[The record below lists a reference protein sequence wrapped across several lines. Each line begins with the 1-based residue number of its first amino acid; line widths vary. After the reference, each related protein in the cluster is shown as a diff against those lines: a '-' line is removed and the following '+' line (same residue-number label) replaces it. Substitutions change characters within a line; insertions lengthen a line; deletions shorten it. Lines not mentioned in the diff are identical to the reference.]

1 MEDIKNK
8 ESVPIQ
14 VQFEYLND
22 ENSSVLSKE
31 YKVTISMEDNTEF
44 EENKQKILKNC
55 NFKTQQERNNYHMF
69 DQSKKRFL
77 TKNEDFIPYIK
88 TKSPVILINCYTYAG
103 KIIEKVK
110 EESERHNMLGENN
123 QMMEE
128 LKKKEMTLVLSSLE
142 NNLQVDM
149 FADEFIF
156 KNGIEYL
163 VSIIKDNSGDIRM
176 YSLEGLNKLL
186 SFESAYEIFDKKDDF
201 LSKLFDSFIISNEIN
216 CAYSFFDIII
226 KLIGGKEDKTMN
238 LIERMNDNFF
248 DRIINYLSEDN
259 KEDNIKSHTLLFIN
273 MILNFSSAS
282 KHLELLFKLY
292 EKGIFDKLDNIIKF
306 KEIDFLEQLDLFE
319 TSVKKILNES
329 DKNDENYNNI
339 NEKFNSFIENRKLY
353 HIQHLIKST
362 KDEDETIRENA
373 KDELNNLLKE
383 ADKMNTFYESF
394 MKNEN
399 MDIINLFYDYL
410 ISLLESNQNK
420 LIDFINSAKK
430 YSEKTNTKIFAKII
444 DNVSQDNNKELK
456 NHTLNFMTK
465 LLTISQD
472 EKKLEILFFFTD
484 SGIFDILAKLRKYEE
499 PAFLEHLAQFR
510 NAIGETLEK
519 GNKEDENYNI
529 IKSKYQKYLD
539 DKLYH
544 DIKDLILVIH
554 NNIGKPKEQ
563 SKYFDELKKMIN
575 TKESFIIFFN
585 AFMDNK
591 DENIDFTYFDAFVQ
605 IFNEEKIEQF
615 IEIYEDY
622 ANKNNILKYNK
633 IFKYFQKDFGNN
645 LIKNQALQVFNMIIS
660 FSKPSKQYSLLVEF
674 MEMGVFDLLDEM
686 IKISDKLI
694 EGQLKLFLGFVKNI
708 LKQSDKNDQNYKNLL
723 NKYKTLEDDKKF
735 YDKTLDDFV
744 VM

>member
-31 YKVTISMEDNTEF
+31 YKVTISLEDNTEF

-399 MDIINLFYDYL
+399 MDIINSFYDYL

>member
-22 ENSSVLSKE
+22 VNSSVLSKE
-31 YKVTISMEDNTEF
+31 YKVTISLEDNTEF

-77 TKNEDFIPYIK
+77 TKNEDFVPYIK

-103 KIIEKVK
+103 QIIEKVK
-110 EESERHNMLGENN
+110 EESERSKMLGENT

-163 VSIIKDNSGDIRM
+163 VSIIKNNSGDIRK

-216 CAYSFFDIII
+216 CAFSFFDIII
-226 KLIGGKEDKTMN
+226 KLIGGNEEKTMN
-238 LIERMNDNFF
+238 LIGRMNDNFF
-248 DRIINYLSEDN
+248 DKIINYLSEEN

-282 KHLELLFKLY
+282 KHLELLLKLY

-306 KEIDFLEQLDLFE
+306 KEINFLEQLDLFE
-319 TSVKKILNES
+319 TSVNKILSES
-329 DKNDENYNNI
+329 DKSDENYNNI

-399 MDIINLFYDYL
+399 LDIINSFYDYL
-410 ISLLESNQNK
+410 ICLFESDQNK
-420 LIDFINSAKK
+420 LIDFIKEAKK
-430 YSEKTNTKIFAKII
+430 FSEKTNTKIFAKII
-444 DNVSQDNNKELK
+444 ELFSQENNKELK

-472 EKKLEILFFFTD
+472 EKKLEVLFFFSD
-484 SGIFDILAKLRKYEE
+484 GGVFDILAKLRKNEE
-499 PAFLEHLAQFR
+499 PAFLEHLAQFK

-529 IKSKYQKYLD
+529 VKNKYQKYLD
-539 DKLYH
+539 DKLCL

-554 NNIGKPKEQ
+554 NNNGNPKVQ
-563 SKYFDELKKMIN
+563 SKYFDEIKKMIN
-575 TKESFIIFFN
+575 TRESFIIFFN
-585 AFMDNK
+585 AFMDNN
-591 DENIDFTYFDAFVQ
+591 DENKDFTYFDAFVQ

-633 IFKYFQKDFGNN
+633 IIKYFQKDFGNN

-660 FSKPSKQYSLLVEF
+660 FSKPSKQFGLLVEF
-674 MEMGVFDLLDEM
+674 MEMGIFDLLDEM
-686 IKISDKLI
+686 IKINDKLI

-708 LKQSDKNDQNYKNLL
+708 LKQSDKNDKNYNNLL

-735 YDKTLDDFV
+735 YDKTLDDYV

>member
-31 YKVTISMEDNTEF
+31 YKVTISLEDNTEF

-259 KEDNIKSHTLLFIN
+259 KEDNIKSYTLLFIN

-444 DNVSQDNNKELK
+444 DNVSQENNKELK

-633 IFKYFQKDFGNN
+633 IIKYFQKDFGNN

>member
-31 YKVTISMEDNTEF
+31 YKVTISLEDNTEF

-420 LIDFINSAKK
+420 LIDFINAAKK
-430 YSEKTNTKIFAKII
+430 FSEKTNTKIFAKII

-499 PAFLEHLAQFR
+499 PTFLEHLAQFR

-539 DKLYH
+539 DKLYL

-633 IFKYFQKDFGNN
+633 IIKYFQKDFGNN

-694 EGQLKLFLGFVKNI
+694 EGQLKLFIGFVKNI

>member
-31 YKVTISMEDNTEF
+31 YKVTISLEDNTEF

-110 EESERHNMLGENN
+110 EESERHNMLGDNN

-399 MDIINLFYDYL
+399 MDIINSFYDYL

-444 DNVSQDNNKELK
+444 DNVSQENNKELK

>member
-1 MEDIKNK
+1 
-8 ESVPIQ
+8 
-14 VQFEYLND
+14 
-22 ENSSVLSKE
+22 
-31 YKVTISMEDNTEF
+31 
-44 EENKQKILKNC
+44 
-55 NFKTQQERNNYHMF
+55 
-69 DQSKKRFL
+69 
-77 TKNEDFIPYIK
+77 
-88 TKSPVILINCYTYAG
+88 
-103 KIIEKVK
+103 
-110 EESERHNMLGENN
+110 
-123 QMMEE
+123 
-128 LKKKEMTLVLSSLE
+128 
-142 NNLQVDM
+142 
-149 FADEFIF
+149 
-156 KNGIEYL
+156 
-163 VSIIKDNSGDIRM
+163 
-176 YSLEGLNKLL
+176 
-186 SFESAYEIFDKKDDF
+186 
-201 LSKLFDSFIISNEIN
+201 
-216 CAYSFFDIII
+216 
-226 KLIGGKEDKTMN
+226 
-238 LIERMNDNFF
+238 
-248 DRIINYLSEDN
+248 
-259 KEDNIKSHTLLFIN
+259 

-399 MDIINLFYDYL
+399 MDIINSFYDYL

-420 LIDFINSAKK
+420 LIDFINAAKK
-430 YSEKTNTKIFAKII
+430 FSEKTNTKIFAKII

-510 NAIGETLEK
+510 NEIGETIEK

-633 IFKYFQKDFGNN
+633 IIKYFQKDFGNN

>member
-31 YKVTISMEDNTEF
+31 YKVTISLEDNTEF

-110 EESERHNMLGENN
+110 EESERHNMLGDNN

-259 KEDNIKSHTLLFIN
+259 KEDNIKSYTLLFIN

-444 DNVSQDNNKELK
+444 DNVSQDNKKELK
-456 NHTLNFMTK
+456 NHTLDFMTK

>member
-1 MEDIKNK
+1 
-8 ESVPIQ
+8 
-14 VQFEYLND
+14 
-22 ENSSVLSKE
+22 
-31 YKVTISMEDNTEF
+31 
-44 EENKQKILKNC
+44 
-55 NFKTQQERNNYHMF
+55 
-69 DQSKKRFL
+69 
-77 TKNEDFIPYIK
+77 
-88 TKSPVILINCYTYAG
+88 
-103 KIIEKVK
+103 
-110 EESERHNMLGENN
+110 
-123 QMMEE
+123 
-128 LKKKEMTLVLSSLE
+128 
-142 NNLQVDM
+142 
-149 FADEFIF
+149 
-156 KNGIEYL
+156 
-163 VSIIKDNSGDIRM
+163 
-176 YSLEGLNKLL
+176 
-186 SFESAYEIFDKKDDF
+186 
-201 LSKLFDSFIISNEIN
+201 
-216 CAYSFFDIII
+216 
-226 KLIGGKEDKTMN
+226 
-238 LIERMNDNFF
+238 MNDNFF

-399 MDIINLFYDYL
+399 MDIINSFYDYL

-444 DNVSQDNNKELK
+444 DNVSQENNKELK

-465 LLTISQD
+465 LLIISQD

-499 PAFLEHLAQFR
+499 PSFLEHLAQFR

-539 DKLYH
+539 DKLYL

-674 MEMGVFDLLDEM
+674 MEMGIFDLLDEM

>member
-31 YKVTISMEDNTEF
+31 YKVTISLEDNTEF

-444 DNVSQDNNKELK
+444 DNVSQENNKELK

>member
-31 YKVTISMEDNTEF
+31 YKVTISLEDNTEF

-292 EKGIFDKLDNIIKF
+292 EKGIFDKLDNIIKI

-399 MDIINLFYDYL
+399 MDIINSFYDYL

-420 LIDFINSAKK
+420 LIDFINAAKK

-465 LLTISQD
+465 LITISQD

>member
-31 YKVTISMEDNTEF
+31 YKVTISLEDNTEF

-399 MDIINLFYDYL
+399 MDIINSFYDYL
-410 ISLLESNQNK
+410 ISLLKSNQNK

-444 DNVSQDNNKELK
+444 DNVSQDNKKELK
-456 NHTLNFMTK
+456 NHTLDFMTK

-499 PAFLEHLAQFR
+499 PTFLEHLAQFR

-633 IFKYFQKDFGNN
+633 IIKYFQKDFGNN

>member
-22 ENSSVLSKE
+22 VNSSVLSKE
-31 YKVTISMEDNTEF
+31 YKVTISLEDNTEF

-77 TKNEDFIPYIK
+77 TKNEDFVPYIK

-103 KIIEKVK
+103 QIIEKVK
-110 EESERHNMLGENN
+110 EESERSKMLGENT

-163 VSIIKDNSGDIRM
+163 VSIIKNNSGDIRK

-216 CAYSFFDIII
+216 CAFSFFDIII
-226 KLIGGKEDKTMN
+226 KLIGGNEEKTMN
-238 LIERMNDNFF
+238 LIGRMNDNFF
-248 DRIINYLSEDN
+248 DKIINYLSEDN

-282 KHLELLFKLY
+282 KHLELLLKLY

-306 KEIDFLEQLDLFE
+306 KEINFLEQLDLFE
-319 TSVKKILNES
+319 TSVNKILSES
-329 DKNDENYNNI
+329 DKSDENYNNI

-399 MDIINLFYDYL
+399 LDIINSFYDYL
-410 ISLLESNQNK
+410 ICLFESDQNK
-420 LIDFINSAKK
+420 LIDFIKEAKK
-430 YSEKTNTKIFAKII
+430 FSEKTNTKIFAKII
-444 DNVSQDNNKELK
+444 ELFSQENNKELK

-472 EKKLEILFFFTD
+472 EKKLEVLFFFSD
-484 SGIFDILAKLRKYEE
+484 GGVFDILAKLRKNEE
-499 PAFLEHLAQFR
+499 PAFLEHLAQFK

-529 IKSKYQKYLD
+529 VKNKYQKYLD
-539 DKLYH
+539 DKLCL

-554 NNIGKPKEQ
+554 NNNGNPKVQ
-563 SKYFDELKKMIN
+563 SKYFDEIKKMIN
-575 TKESFIIFFN
+575 TRESFIIFFN
-585 AFMDNK
+585 AFMDNN
-591 DENIDFTYFDAFVQ
+591 DENKDFTYFDAFVQ

-633 IFKYFQKDFGNN
+633 IIKYFQKDFGNN

-660 FSKPSKQYSLLVEF
+660 FSKPSKQFGLLVEF
-674 MEMGVFDLLDEM
+674 MEMGIFDLLDEM
-686 IKISDKLI
+686 IKINDKLI

-708 LKQSDKNDQNYKNLL
+708 LKQSDKNDKNYNNLL

-735 YDKTLDDFV
+735 YDKTLDDYV

>member
-31 YKVTISMEDNTEF
+31 YKVTISLEDNTEF

-110 EESERHNMLGENN
+110 EESERHNMLGDNN

-399 MDIINLFYDYL
+399 MDIINSFYDYL
-410 ISLLESNQNK
+410 ISLLKSNQNK

>member
-31 YKVTISMEDNTEF
+31 YKVTISLEDNTEF

-110 EESERHNMLGENN
+110 EESERHNMLGDNN

-292 EKGIFDKLDNIIKF
+292 EN
-306 KEIDFLEQLDLFE
+306 FLEQLDLFE

-399 MDIINLFYDYL
+399 MDIINSFYDYL

-444 DNVSQDNNKELK
+444 DNVSQENNKELK

>member
-31 YKVTISMEDNTEF
+31 YKVTISLEDNTEF

-259 KEDNIKSHTLLFIN
+259 KEDNIKSYTLLFIN

-444 DNVSQDNNKELK
+444 DNVSQENNKELK

>member
-31 YKVTISMEDNTEF
+31 YKVTISLEDNTEF

>member
-31 YKVTISMEDNTEF
+31 YKVTISLEDNTEF

-110 EESERHNMLGENN
+110 EESERHNMLGDNT

-444 DNVSQDNNKELK
+444 DNVSQENNKELK

>member
-31 YKVTISMEDNTEF
+31 YKVTISLEDNTEF

-110 EESERHNMLGENN
+110 EESERHNMLGDNN

-399 MDIINLFYDYL
+399 MDIINSFYDYL

-444 DNVSQDNNKELK
+444 DNVSQENNKELK

-633 IFKYFQKDFGNN
+633 IIKYFQKDFGNN

>member
-1 MEDIKNK
+1 
-8 ESVPIQ
+8 
-14 VQFEYLND
+14 
-22 ENSSVLSKE
+22 
-31 YKVTISMEDNTEF
+31 
-44 EENKQKILKNC
+44 
-55 NFKTQQERNNYHMF
+55 
-69 DQSKKRFL
+69 
-77 TKNEDFIPYIK
+77 
-88 TKSPVILINCYTYAG
+88 
-103 KIIEKVK
+103 
-110 EESERHNMLGENN
+110 
-123 QMMEE
+123 
-128 LKKKEMTLVLSSLE
+128 
-142 NNLQVDM
+142 
-149 FADEFIF
+149 
-156 KNGIEYL
+156 
-163 VSIIKDNSGDIRM
+163 
-176 YSLEGLNKLL
+176 
-186 SFESAYEIFDKKDDF
+186 
-201 LSKLFDSFIISNEIN
+201 
-216 CAYSFFDIII
+216 
-226 KLIGGKEDKTMN
+226 
-238 LIERMNDNFF
+238 
-248 DRIINYLSEDN
+248 
-259 KEDNIKSHTLLFIN
+259 
-273 MILNFSSAS
+273 
-282 KHLELLFKLY
+282 
-292 EKGIFDKLDNIIKF
+292 
-306 KEIDFLEQLDLFE
+306 
-319 TSVKKILNES
+319 
-329 DKNDENYNNI
+329 
-339 NEKFNSFIENRKLY
+339 
-353 HIQHLIKST
+353 
-362 KDEDETIRENA
+362 
-373 KDELNNLLKE
+373 
-383 ADKMNTFYESF
+383 

-444 DNVSQDNNKELK
+444 DNVSQENNKELK